1 MKAGLQH
8 RKKEVKALRG
18 LYNSQLCLIHEK
30 ALIMYLLVVVIS
42 LLLSSVPAR
51 SRPVEDFNEKIFW
64 KSGNIT
70 EKNDMPV
77 PNLIETNQN
86 AGQGMDGPLITFGDI
101 AVPTGFQ
108 NADPCTARRC
118 KWRKSR
124 NGLVYVP
131 YKISNQYSPDE
142 IKVIKQGLNSFTG
155 ISCIRFVP
163 HNGQRDF
170 LNIQSDS
177 GCYSYLGRQ
186 GGGQVV
192 SLQRRGCVYDYI
204 VQHELLH
211 ALGFHHEQ
219 NRSDR
224 DKHIK
229 ILFQNIIPQQEHNFK
244 KRKTNNLGTPYDYN
258 SVMHYSRFAFSKN
271 NEPTMI
277 PIPNRNVVIGEARKM
292 SPNDIL
298 RINRLYCR

>member
-1 MKAGLQH
+1 MTVSK
-8 RKKEVKALRG
+8 
-18 LYNSQLCLIHEK
+18 K

-42 LLLSSVPAR
+42 LLLSSVPAK
-51 SRPVEDFNEKIFW
+51 SRPVEDFIKNISRKT
-64 KSGNIT
+64 GNIT
-70 EKNDMPV
+70 EKDDMPL
-77 PNLIETNQN
+77 PNIIETNQN
-86 AGQGMDGPLITFGDI
+86 AGMDGPLITFGDI
-101 AVPTGFQ
+101 AEPTGFQ
-108 NADPCTARRC
+108 NADPCTARGC
-118 KWRKSR
+118 KWRRSKDK
-124 NGLVYVP
+124 LVYVP
-131 YKISNQYSPDE
+131 YMISNQYSPE
-142 IKVIKQGLNSFTG
+142 EVHVIKQGLDSFTA

-163 HNGQRDF
+163 HDGQRDF
-170 LNIQSDS
+170 LHIQSDS

-229 ILFQNIIPQQEHNFK
+229 ILFKNIIPQQEHNFK
-244 KRKTNNLGTPYDYN
+244 KRKTNNLGTHYDYN
-258 SVMHYSRFAFSKN
+258 SVMHYSRYAFSKN

-277 PIPNRNVVIGEARKM
+277 PIPDRNAVIGEARKM

-298 RINRLYCR
+298 RLNRLYCR

>member
-1 MKAGLQH
+1 
-8 RKKEVKALRG
+8 
-18 LYNSQLCLIHEK
+18 
-30 ALIMYLLVVVIS
+30 MYLLVVVIS

-170 LNIQSDS
+170 LNIKSDS
-177 GCYSYLGRQ
+177 G
-186 GGGQVV
+186 
-192 SLQRRGCVYDYI
+192 
-204 VQHELLH
+204 
-211 ALGFHHEQ
+211 
-219 NRSDR
+219 
-224 DKHIK
+224 
-229 ILFQNIIPQQEHNFK
+229 
-244 KRKTNNLGTPYDYN
+244 
-258 SVMHYSRFAFSKN
+258 FAFSKN

-298 RINRLYCR
+298 RINKLYCRMLSLYYHLN